1 MDDPLGRAYLENQA
15 IGHDYIEF
23 ENWPENYNYFNLA
36 LAKSEW
42 LKLRRSYLKMMK
54 LGEEVIK
61 KWAG

>member
-36 LAKSEW
+36 LVKSEW
-42 LKLRRSYLKMMK
+42 RILQIKYLKMMK